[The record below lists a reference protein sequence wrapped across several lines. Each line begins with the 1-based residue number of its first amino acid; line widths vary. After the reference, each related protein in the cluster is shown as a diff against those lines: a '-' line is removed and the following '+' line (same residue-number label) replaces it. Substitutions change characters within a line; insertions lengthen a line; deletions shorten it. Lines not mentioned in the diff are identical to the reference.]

1 MNFLIRYGNFFLF
14 VILEGF
20 ALYLVAQ
27 NKKQNEIYQTSAN
40 LLTGTV
46 YEKFSS
52 VRKFF
57 SIQEIADS
65 LAKENAN
72 LKTQLESSK
81 YIITDQRGS
90 VRFPL
95 DTSTIRP
102 DTAQKK
108 DVIQQFTYIN
118 AEVINNSIAR
128 QENFLTINRGSNHG
142 VKVGMGVICPDGIVG
157 VVRSVTP
164 HFSQIMSILNKRQSI
179 SAMIKRNRYFGSLV
193 WNTRNM
199 NPQIMTLESI
209 PKHGDVVKGDTI
221 ITSGFSE
228 IFPGEIRIGTIK
240 DFRIEGGSNFYSID
254 VELYNNM
261 SNIRYVYVVE
271 NLMISEFTELYR
283 EPIKEIKKTKR

>member
-271 NLMISEFTELYR
+271 NPMISEFTELYR

>member
-14 VILEGF
+14 VILESF

-118 AEVINNSIAR
+118 AEVVNNSIAR
-128 QENFLTINRGSNHG
+128 QRR
-142 VKVGMGVICPDGIVG
+142 CA
-157 VVRSVTP
+157 
-164 HFSQIMSILNKRQSI
+164 ILF
-179 SAMIKRNRYFGSLV
+179 A
-193 WNTRNM
+193 
-199 NPQIMTLESI
+199 
-209 PKHGDVVKGDTI
+209 D
-221 ITSGFSE
+221 
-228 IFPGEIRIGTIK
+228 
-240 DFRIEGGSNFYSID
+240 
-254 VELYNNM
+254 
-261 SNIRYVYVVE
+261 
-271 NLMISEFTELYR
+271 
-283 EPIKEIKKTKR
+283 